1 MITAREISRGLGAT
15 ALTVSLLAGTALAG
29 ALPALAEGPADAD
42 VDGSLYAGDPAQE
55 TAMARA
61 EDRRIT
67 DITAMMDSSR
77 WAFPPGAGPL
87 TLPTGESSSVVL
99 LAREE
104 PYTLDELT
112 ELVPEAVERQ
122 DDGSYLI
129 SAHLVVDRG
138 ATLSIRS
145 EDGLVVHLDSTDQDF
160 ATIVSIGGALDLAG
174 GAEEPV
180 QISGWDSS
188 RGTADAET
196 SDGRAYVRAIGG
208 SVTAQDIDF
217 RDLGF
222 WSGPT
227 GGLALTGTEA
237 PRIVTES
244 DEVISDPGEATAV
257 GTDPEAVAPLT
268 DPDEKGHDGV
278 VTASLTRVSA
288 HRDAIGLFATN
299 VGKLEVAEADFSD
312 NLLDG
317 MVLHRF
323 VTGADLQDVTAHD
336 NGADGI
342 RTGRGTTD
350 VTIDGANVSGNG
362 DDGIRLDGSALAD
375 GPSSTGVATGGFGG
389 FAVSRSVIAGNGRY
403 GIQVTGGSRMALRE
417 NDVSGHRSGIV
428 VNGTASDI
436 EISGNDVRSSL
447 EHGISLRDGVLGTRI
462 LGNSINGADTALYA
476 RGSSGEFEDNTIS
489 RATNHGITVID
500 QPERTR
506 IARNTIAG
514 SGPAAIDSSRSGTS
528 VILAANSAAEWD
540 VTKPLPV
547 MLQRI
552 FQPLTVLWL
561 VIGVLLVASASTASR
576 SRPGRAPKTHPYAS
590 HTPLTELSAGVV
602 VPGPHGGEPAA
613 QAAPSRPHGRRRWP
627 YPRMNPRTSS
637 TEHTSTSG
645 APHP

>member
-87 TLPTGESSSVVL
+87 TLPTGEKLLLRRAPGPRGAVHPGRADGAGARGRGAPGRRLLSDLGASSL
-99 LAREE
+99 
-104 PYTLDELT
+104 
-112 ELVPEAVERQ
+112 
-122 DDGSYLI
+122 
-129 SAHLVVDRG
+129 VDRG

-336 NGADGI
+336 NGADGF

-375 GPSSTGVATGGFGG
+375 GPSSTGVATG
-389 FAVSRSVIAGNGRY
+389 R
-403 GIQVTGGSRMALRE
+403 LR
-417 NDVSGHRSGIV
+417 R
-428 VNGTASDI
+428 
-436 EISGNDVRSSL
+436 VRR
-447 EHGISLRDGVLGTRI
+447 E
-462 LGNSINGADTALYA
+462 
-476 RGSSGEFEDNTIS
+476 
-489 RATNHGITVID
+489 
-500 QPERTR
+500 PERHR
-506 IARNTIAG
+506 GQR
-514 SGPAAIDSSRSGTS
+514 
-528 VILAANSAAEWD
+528 
-540 VTKPLPV
+540 PV
-547 MLQRI
+547 R
-552 FQPLTVLWL
+552 
-561 VIGVLLVASASTASR
+561 
-576 SRPGRAPKTHPYAS
+576 
-590 HTPLTELSAGVV
+590 
-602 VPGPHGGEPAA
+602 EP
-613 QAAPSRPHGRRRWP
+613 R
-627 YPRMNPRTSS
+627 
-637 TEHTSTSG
+637 
-645 APHP
+645 